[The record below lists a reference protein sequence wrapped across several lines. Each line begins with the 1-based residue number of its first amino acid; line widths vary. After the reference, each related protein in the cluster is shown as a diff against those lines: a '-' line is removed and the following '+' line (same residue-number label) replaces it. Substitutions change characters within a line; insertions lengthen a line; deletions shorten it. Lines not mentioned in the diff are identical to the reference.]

1 MLNLASKFSS
11 TEFVDGLNNENKNK
25 VDSKESVESKTRAD
39 YQEDRTDDF
48 MKLEDGEYIEDEQE
62 MSME

>member
-11 TEFVDGLNNENKNK
+11 TEFVDGLNNECKNK
-25 VDSKESVESKTRAD
+25 VDSKESLESKTRAD